1 MSVNINFRQTTNE
14 TKWNGLKNGDF
25 AVVEGNQQHPL
36 PPGLYRVFKMDQEVP
51 LIDPNAKQYTY
62 VLLPMFEGPFPEGM
76 FPYMLTEGPFPT
88 IKQIVTKVHIEV
100 EVS

>member
-1 MSVNINFRQTTNE
+1 
-14 TKWNGLKNGDF
+14 
-25 AVVEGNQQHPL
+25 
-36 PPGLYRVFKMDQEVP
+36 